1 MHKCKNKAQ
10 YLHGPGICVIFF
22 LNKCHF
28 KKENDMGKKC
38 ADAFNL
44 ICNSSNTLNHMWLD
58 SQELFRL
65 LSIQYDIQGLFGT
78 TRLFIFFC
86 LTFCIISKH

>member
-1 MHKCKNKAQ
+1 MQKQ
-10 YLHGPGICVIFF
+10 STIFTWPWYLCYFF
-22 LNKCHF
+22 LKQMPLF

-86 LTFCIISKH
+86 LTFYIISKH